1 MVIITLTKE
10 NVASAIVEA
19 VAVLNRGGIIA
30 YPTETFYGLGVKFD
44 MPESLERLYDIKKRP
59 REKAM
64 PVVIDRRE
72 SLPRLIPEE
81 ALQHIP
87 PATQSLMER
96 FWPGPVTLL
105 FPAKPGLSEYLT
117 AATGLIAVR
126 VPGES
131 FALQLA
137 ARAGFPITATSANP
151 SGRPPAGS
159 AEAVVSSFG
168 DGIDL
173 LIDGGRTPGGLPST
187 IVDVSG
193 KPLRIVREGAMA
205 DTIASFLNEQPA
217 FLHPQNPESMA

>member
-1 MVIITLTKE
+1 MVILTLTKE
-10 NVASAIVEA
+10 NVDSAIDETLV
-19 VAVLNRGGIIA
+19 VLNRGGIIA

-44 MPESLERLYDIKKRP
+44 MAGSLKRLYDIKKRP

-64 PVVIDRRE
+64 PVVIDSRE
-72 SLPRLIPEE
+72 CLPQLVPEE
-81 ALQHIP
+81 WLQHIP
-87 PATQSLMER
+87 PVTQSLMER

-137 ARAGFPITATSANP
+137 AGAGFPITATSANP
-151 SGRPPAGS
+151 SGTPPAGS

-173 LIDGGRTPGGLPST
+173 LIDGGPTPGGQPST

-193 KPLRIVREGAMA
+193 KRLGVVRKGAMA
-205 DTIASFLNEQPA
+205 DTVTFFLNEQQG
-217 FLHPQNPESMA
+217 FMHS